1 MLRKI
6 PFYPVLFA
14 GFCVLALMAYNIRE
28 IALSDMWASLIYAL
42 LISVL
47 VYGLT
52 RLLIHDWHR
61 AAFVAFA
68 VLFSFFTYGQIY
80 NFLKNVNIGNV
91 YVFRHRTLLVL
102 YGLLLIFAIYLI
114 IRKIEMPESW
124 TYWLNLLSIYLLIY
138 PAFIVSSNVIQQ
150 FLAYRAA
157 LSAKVVKAQ
166 TTNST
171 RPDIYYIILD
181 AYGREDVLKNQLGF
195 DNSAFLDALR
205 ERGFYV
211 ADCSQ
216 SNYGYTEYS
225 LSSTLNYDYLDHLN
239 VNSNIERIA
248 ILKHSAVR
256 SFLEERGYQ
265 IVSAPTGWDMTEW
278 KDADVYLDYDRS
290 YSALPEFEKLVMDTT
305 VLRIVLD
312 FNLFDINRITDNNHR
327 SRVLSLLKHLK
338 RLPTEEGDLF
348 VFAHL
353 VIPHPPY
360 RFGPNGEWL
369 DGRPANLQTAY
380 IGQVIFINREILE
393 VIDEILAKSETP
405 PIIVIQGD
413 HGPPPQLSPS
423 SAQKMPILNA
433 YYLPGVDVDK
443 VLYSSISPVNTFR
456 VILNSYFGQDLS
468 LLEDMSY
475 YAPPEDPDALELV
488 PYSCPSQP

>member
-1 MLRKI
+1 MLRKT
-6 PFYPVLFA
+6 PFYPALFA
-14 GFCVLALMAYNIRE
+14 GFCVLALMAHNIRE

-42 LISVL
+42 LISVI
-47 VYGLT
+47 VYGVT
-52 RLLIHDWHR
+52 HLLIHDWHR
-61 AAFVAFA
+61 AALLAFA
-68 VLFSFFTYGQIY
+68 ELFCFFTYGQIY
-80 NFLKNVNIGNV
+80 NFLKNVNTGNV

-114 IRKIEMPESW
+114 IRKIERPESW

-138 PAFIVSSNVIQQ
+138 PAFIVSSSAIQQ
-150 FLAYRAA
+150 FLAYRSA

-171 RPDIYYIILD
+171 QPDIYYIILD
-181 AYGREDVLKNQLGF
+181 AYGREDVLKSQLGF

-225 LSSTLNYDYLDHLN
+225 LTSTLNYDYLDHLN
-239 VNSNIERIA
+239 VNSNVERIA
-248 ILKHSAVR
+248 ILKHSVVR
-256 SFLEERGYQ
+256 SFLEEQGYQ

-380 IGQVIFINREILE
+380 IGQVVFINQEILQ
-393 VIDEILAKSETP
+393 VIDTILAKSDTP

-413 HGPPPQLSPS
+413 HGPPPQLSHS

-433 YYLPGVDVDK
+433 YYFPGVDVEK
-443 VLYSSISPVNTFR
+443 VLYSTISPVNTFR

-468 LLEDMSY
+468 LLADMSY